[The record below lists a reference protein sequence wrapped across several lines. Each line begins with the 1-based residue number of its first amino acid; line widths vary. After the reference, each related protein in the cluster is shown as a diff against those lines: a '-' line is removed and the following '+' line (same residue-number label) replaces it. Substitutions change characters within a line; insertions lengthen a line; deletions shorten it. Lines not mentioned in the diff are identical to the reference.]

1 MQSTDTATLSIDVKL
16 GKATAQIKTLEKEF
30 EKLQALKEK
39 ALAEGDT
46 KTFNKTQRALRA
58 TQKELDT
65 LRSSTAAWGS
75 AFGDL
80 SGKNERQLRR
90 IRKEMKALLNSGDVQ
105 RGSAEWDKYTAAL
118 RAAEQELGKIRAEQ
132 KAAADDLT
140 TRFAA
145 AAITVRAAFDAA
157 AAAAAKIGGAV
168 ERYADFQQH
177 TAAVTKYTGLAKDE
191 VDGLNEAFARMD
203 TATSREKLNDLAADA
218 GRLGLQGKDD
228 ILAFVE
234 AADQIN
240 LALGED
246 LGEDAVKNIGK
257 LADIFGDTE
266 RVGLKQAMLSTGS
279 AINELAQN
287 SSASEGY
294 ILEFT
299 NRLAGVAKQAG
310 LTQAQVMGFASVMD
324 QSGVGVERGATALQ
338 NVITALYKNPA
349 KLAAAAGLE
358 VEKFAALLRTDANA
372 ALTEFLAA
380 LNQKGGFD
388 AVAPALAEMNLS
400 GSGVTQT
407 MTTLAGRLSDVAD
420 AQDLANRAFTEGTS
434 CTNEAN
440 IANHTAAAELSK
452 VRERLNL
459 VAVSLGEAL
468 YPAYIS
474 ATDGL
479 AKFASVLATVIKWAG
494 THTAS
499 LVALAAAY
507 ATFRAAVAWATIVE
521 KAHAAAALVGN
532 AALKARAAMYSLAA
546 AAQAL
551 FTGNTAAATTAM
563 QAFNATCKA
572 NPWLLL
578 ASALLA
584 VGAAVLAFV
593 KDSKQLT
600 AEQQRA
606 AAAAREQATAAENV
620 RTAAERGAQ
629 SAAKEEA
636 RVRMLSNV
644 LHDNTAALA
653 DRRKALATLQQ
664 IVPAY
669 HAQLTREGRLINDN
683 TAALEAYVKNLRATA
698 VAQAYTD
705 EYADSVKRQTA
716 AEDELARKQN
726 NVTKA
731 RAALAALES
740 GRSKAVKNGGGQAM
754 YSYDKQLDKKRAEVA
769 AQEEAYAAALSKVN
783 TEKRTQSELDKR
795 IAKDSR
801 AVAAATQSATAAAS
815 GTASASTA
823 HTPARA
829 TTTGGTGGG
838 ASSKLK
844 DELAA
849 LRKEADKAQAQLH
862 AAYALA
868 TIEAAEGETQW
879 SAYRRGL
886 YEADME
892 YYAKAAAAAQGNA
905 GELARIEKEK
915 AAAVQSRREE
925 LAAWSLSDIHRAAEE
940 ERQAAEAAYLKGET
954 TATQHEEALS
964 RIQLEEQRKRVQ
976 YLKEHGTQTEKE
988 AQALHDE
995 EAKLDRQ
1002 AAADKQ
1008 LRETNLQKAI
1018 AGIKEKYLQ
1027 QSAAER
1033 YRQELA
1039 LLSQVE
1045 AAELAATTATEEE
1058 KLAIQKRYAAARA
1071 ALQSKY
1077 SAKGEA
1083 SGKTLPPG
1091 AADMVSRANAA
1102 AGPAATAGEGSAL
1115 SGLVNASLQ
1124 LSQTNAASA
1133 ALRQIYADDTAALN
1147 AQLAAR
1153 EISEEE
1159 YNQRI
1164 QQMESDYAAA
1174 SKEINASKWQATAN
1188 VATSAMGTI
1197 SAGLSAVSDLVSAN
1211 ASLEEAKITAKYD
1224 AEIKAAGE
1232 NSAEGQRLEE
1242 EKQAA
1247 ISATKKKAS
1256 KKQAKIEIAQALLD
1270 TAMNAIKAYQSMASI
1285 PVVGPALG
1293 AVAAAAAV
1301 AFGMVQVATIKK
1313 QHAAQE
1319 AAYYSGGYTGGTKY
1333 RKEAGVVHEGEFV
1346 ANHLAVANPAV
1357 RPVLDLIDHAQRT
1370 GRVAALTP
1378 AAIAAAAGGTG
1389 ESDTAAGTA
1398 AAAPA
1403 ASTATAA
1410 ALAAN
1415 AAATDRLSDLLRQ
1428 GIRASVSMDGTD
1440 GVANQLRRYNALNNV

>member
-1 MQSTDTATLSIDVKL
+1 MQSNDTATLSIDVKL

-90 IRKEMKALLNSGDVQ
+90 IRKEMKALLDSGDVQ
-105 RGSAEWDKYTAAL
+105 RGSAEWEKYTAAM
-118 RAAEQELGKIRAEQ
+118 RAAGQELEKIRAEQ

-157 AAAAAKIGGAV
+157 AAAAARIGGAV
-168 ERYADFQQH
+168 EKYADFQQH

-191 VDGLNEAFARMD
+191 VDALNEAFARMD
-203 TATSREKLNDLAADA
+203 TATPREKLNDLAADA

-257 LADIFGDTE
+257 LADIFGDSD

-299 NRLAGVAKQAG
+299 SRLAGVARQAG

-338 NVITALYKNPA
+338 NVLTALYKDPA

-358 VEKFAALLRTDANA
+358 VQKFAALLRTDANA

-380 LNQKGGFD
+380 LNRKGDFA

-407 MTTLAGRLSDVAD
+407 ITTLAGRLSDVAD

-434 CTNEAN
+434 CTDEAN

-479 AKFASVLATVIKWAG
+479 AKFASVLTAAIKWAG

-606 AAAAREQATAAENV
+606 AAAAREQSAAAENV
-620 RTAAERGAQ
+620 RAAAERGAQ

-644 LHDNTAALA
+644 LHDNTAELA
-653 DRRKALATLQQ
+653 YRRKALATLQQ
-664 IVPAY
+664 IAPAY
-669 HAQLTREGRLINDN
+669 HAQLTKEGRLINDN
-683 TAALEAYVKNLRATA
+683 TAALDAYIKNLQAAA

-716 AEDELARKQN
+716 AEDELARKLN

-740 GRSKAVKNGGGQAM
+740 TLLKALGNGGGRAV
-754 YSYDKQLDKKRAEVA
+754 SGLSKSIDKKRKEVA
-769 AQEEAYAAALSKVN
+769 AQEQAYAAALAKVN

-801 AVAAATQSATAAAS
+801 AVAAAAQSASAGAGGT
-815 GTASASTA
+815 GTA
-823 HTPARA
+823 PARTA
-829 TTTGGTGGG
+829 PAGTGGG

-849 LRKEADKAQAQLH
+849 LREEADKTQAQLH

-868 TIEAAEGETQW
+868 TIKAADGETQW

-886 YEADME
+886 YEADMD
-892 YYAKAAAAAQGNA
+892 YYAKAAAAAQGDA
-905 GELARIEKEK
+905 AELARIEKEK

-925 LAAWSLSDIHRAAEE
+925 LAAWSLSDITRAAEE
-940 ERQAAEAAYLKGET
+940 EQQAADAAYQKGET
-954 TATQHEEALS
+954 TATQHEEAIS
-964 RIQLEEQRKRVQ
+964 RIQLEAQRKRVQ

-1002 AAADKQ
+1002 AAADKR

-1018 AGIKEKYLQ
+1018 ASIKEKYLQ

-1039 LLSQVE
+1039 LLDQVE
-1045 AAELAATTATEEE
+1045 AAELAATTATEEG
-1058 KLAIQKRYAAARA
+1058 KLAIQKRYAEARA

-1077 SAKGEA
+1077 STKGEA
-1083 SGKTLPPG
+1083 SGAALSPG
-1091 AADMVSRANAA
+1091 ASDMVSRANAA
-1102 AGPAATAGEGSAL
+1102 AGPAATAGEGSTL

-1188 VATSAMGTI
+1188 VATSAMSTI

-1319 AAYYSGGYTGGTKY
+1319 AAYYTGGYTGGTKY

-1378 AAIAAAAGGTG
+1378 AAIAAAAGGTQ
-1389 ESDTAAGTA
+1389 ESA
-1398 AAAPA
+1398 AAAAADNAAP

-1415 AAATDRLSDLLRQ
+1415 AAATERLSDLLRQ
-1428 GIRASVSMDGTD
+1428 GIRASVSMDGAD